1 MRKQKALLCTLMTV
15 VLFATPV
22 GTAFADGPASGGV
35 LRTGSSLGLFWVIY
49 NRPSRSHSAT
59 IRCGN
64 TTVR

>member
-35 LRTGSSLGLFWVIY
+35 LRTGSSLGLFWVI
-49 NRPSRSHSAT
+49 SA
-59 IRCGN
+59 N
-64 TTVR
+64 TGTCPIPEGDV